1 MQEMP
6 NREELL
12 DTGTT
17 PEPQNPSPAPA
28 KGSPNRTVQWVLIG
42 LAAGALGMCVLCG
55 GALLM
60 MGLLANTAER
70 NAHPAAVSSGMGGA
84 MPDTYSM
91 PQLSGGNGIGM
102 PDSGMPASGYPYGG
116 ADLGAAPNLSDSDSS
131 FSDYLRESDAER
143 SWWSE
148 EWSRALGDN
157 YPEPTHVDPDGNSG
171 WIDHSGAFHDY
182 NSGMSDYEASTLSG
196 SNE

>member
-12 DTGTT
+12 DTETT
-17 PEPQNPSPAPA
+17 PESQNPSPAPA

-60 MGLLANTAER
+60 VGLLASSAER
-70 NAHPAAVSSGMGGA
+70 NTHPAAVSSGMGNA
-84 MPDTYSM
+84 MPDTFSM
-91 PQLSGGNGIGM
+91 PQAFGGSGVGM
-102 PDSGMPASGYPYGG
+102 PDSGVPATGYPYGG
-116 ADLGAAPNLSDSDSS
+116 ADLGTAPNLSDSDSS

-157 YPEPTHVDPDGNSG
+157 YPEPTHTDPDGNPG
-171 WIDHSGAFHDY
+171 WVDHSGAFHDY